1 MRWFVGAKSTKSL
14 SIVTAVAVGIG
25 LLVSIPRLVLAN
37 TDIYTFVCNEAMT
50 TGSTVNI
57 TNPQSDRTVTNSSVT
72 ISGTVNVA
80 SSIEVYIDDVYS
92 STIPIGLAQETFTTT
107 VSLNVGTHT
116 IKLAANPTC
125 GSEVGTDQIVLTLV
139 ETGGNSNPPA
149 DPPGKPTGGTTTN
162 VGDQPDQAGQSLDL
176 AGTPEIEVD
185 KGPSTGVWPVDFII
199 EQSRG
204 NPIAFSAY
212 SLAGIVGIFVIWRSI
227 NTLGITKG
235 VLDSKYITRLFF
247 RKKP

>member
-25 LLVSIPRLVLAN
+25 LLVNIPRTVSAN

-50 TGSTVNI
+50 SGSTVNI
-57 TNPQSDRTVTNSSVT
+57 TNPQSDRTVTNSNVT
-72 ISGTVNVA
+72 ISGTVNVT
-80 SSIEVYIDDVYS
+80 SSIEVYIDDVYN
-92 STIPIGLAQETFTTT
+92 STVPIGLAQETFSTT

-116 IKLAANPTC
+116 IKLYANPTC
-125 GSEVGTDQIVLTLV
+125 GSEVGTDEIVLTMRDN
-139 ETGGNSNPPA
+139 GNGNPPA
-149 DPPGKPTGGTTTN
+149 NPPGKPTGGTTTN

-176 AGTPEIEVD
+176 AGTPKIEID
-185 KGPSTGVWPVDFII
+185 KGPSTGLWPVDLII

-204 NPIAFSAY
+204 NPLAFTAY
-212 SLAGIVGIFVIWRSI
+212 SLTGVVGVFVIWRSL

-235 VLDSKYITRLFF
+235 VLDSKYINRLFF

>member
-1 MRWFVGAKSTKSL
+1 MRWFVGAKSVKNL

-25 LLVSIPRLVLAN
+25 LLVSIPRIVSAN

-50 TGSTVNI
+50 SGSTVVI
-57 TNPQSDRTVTNSSVT
+57 TDPQSDRTVTNSSVT

-92 STIPIGLAQETFTTT
+92 STVPIGLSQNTFTTT

-116 IKLAANPTC
+116 IKLYANPTC
-125 GSEVGTDQIVLTLV
+125 GSEVGTDAIVLTMRDN
-139 ETGGNSNPPA
+139 GNGNPPSN
-149 DPPGKPTGGTTTN
+149 PPGKPTGGTTTN
-162 VGDQPDQAGQSLDL
+162 VGDQPDQAGQRLDL
-176 AGTPEIEVD
+176 SGTPEIEVD
-185 KGPSTGVWPVDFII
+185 KGPSTGLWPVDYII

-204 NPIAFSAY
+204 NPLAFSAY
-212 SLAGIVGIFVIWRSI
+212 SLAGLAGIFVIWRSI
-227 NTLGITKG
+227 NNLGIVKG